1 MMVVGVPE
9 IAPVEV
15 SKVRPAGNVAEID
28 QEVAAPPLEVGTT
41 VVMAE
46 SLVKERVLGVYVTED
61 GAMSLTAIV
70 TVALPLPPAL
80 LAVTVYAVEVETTV
94 GVPPMA
100 PVEVSKVSPA
110 GSDGEIAQ
118 ETTGPPLADGVT
130 VVMATP
136 LARVS
141 ELGL

>member
-1 MMVVGVPE
+1 MAVGVPE

-28 QEVAAPPLEVGTT
+28 QEVAVPPLEVGTT

-70 TVALPLPPAL
+70 TVATA
-80 LAVTVYAVEVETTV
+80 T
-94 GVPPMA
+94 
-100 PVEVSKVSPA
+100 A
-110 GSDGEIAQ
+110 GIGCR
-118 ETTGPPLADGVT
+118 DGVC
-130 VVMATP
+130 
-136 LARVS
+136 R
-141 ELGL
+141 